1 MRSRHTPVR
10 RSLAAAVVAGSLGL
24 LGAGCA
30 ADPDPSPPAGVDE
43 LTIPTPSPDPGDF
56 VATVD
61 NPWFPLERGTEQRY
75 SFGGTGPGGG
85 LRVSVLAEERLVA
98 GVRTTVVETVA
109 TFADPAD
116 GVDGADG
123 AAEGGWETGV
133 VDTDFYAQDGDGNVW
148 WFGREGEWEA
158 GVDGAQ
164 AGLVMAETPRY
175 GDGYRTAYLPG
186 VVERRASVMAVDG
199 DRVEVRYVDPLLPGS
214 TEDVTYERGVGVVRV
229 EGTDS
234 VLERVS
240 DPA

>member
-1 MRSRHTPVR
+1 MPTSSTPVR
-10 RSLAAAVVAGSLGL
+10 RSLAAAALAVSLPASLAL
-24 LGAGCA
+24 LPGCA

-43 LTIPTPSPDPGDF
+43 LTIPTPSPDPADF
-56 VATVD
+56 VAAVD
-61 NPWFPLERGTEQRY
+61 NAWFPLEPGTEQHF

-85 LRVSVLAEERLVA
+85 LRVTVLAEPREVA
-98 GVRTTVVETVA
+98 GVRTTAVETVA
-109 TFADPAD
+109 TYADPADPAD
-116 GVDGADG
+116 GAAD
-123 AAEGGWETGV
+123 GGWETG
-133 VDTDFYAQDGDGNVW
+133 VDTDFYAQDRDGNVW